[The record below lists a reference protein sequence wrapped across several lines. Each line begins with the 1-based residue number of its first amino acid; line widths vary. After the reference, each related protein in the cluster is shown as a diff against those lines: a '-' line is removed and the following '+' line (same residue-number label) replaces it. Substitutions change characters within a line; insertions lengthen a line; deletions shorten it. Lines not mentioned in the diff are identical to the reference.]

1 MANARGLPDV
11 IATQP
16 DMQNLPEHLKAIASA
31 LKSLE
36 NSTDKDWKTNT
47 YSDIIPKLSMQDAF
61 LLAVYFMQ
69 HHYEKLNGDKDKAQY
84 NMIRVRSLTKE
95 LYRAVAN
102 KLDYD
107 PTNTAIDIPHEM
119 NVLNWYVYHNAP
131 KSDNVSQESNAI
143 GNIYFC
149 FANNSSSTWLNSL
162 SDQQL
167 MTRFQDAVRYGL
179 PDNEARLKD
188 FQDRFGS
195 KELGVTKGN
204 RESHFKKMIWEIE
217 KWRAQR
223 EDTLKNH
230 ILNASVVGDV
240 RPDAKITERVK
251 RSASSLGAAGDESR
265 AKKIRRTVSG
275 FFFNA
280 TKERIRVL
288 KEKIDELE
296 RDIRNAPSPDAMD
309 PQSKSIHKA
318 REELLKKNRAELES
332 LTEKKSVSGKLSPR
346 SPRE

>member
-16 DMQNLPEHLKAIASA
+16 DMQNLPEHLKSIASA

-69 HHYEKLNGDKDKAQY
+69 HHYEKLNGDKDKEQY

-102 KLDYD
+102 KLNYD
-107 PTNTAIDIPHEM
+107 PTNTAIDTPHEM

-167 MTRFQDAVRYGL
+167 MTRFKDAVKYSL
-179 PDNEARLKD
+179 PDVPANQKLIEMQKTKA
-188 FQDRFGS
+188 S
-195 KELGVTKGN
+195 KKWSVNVEN
-204 RESHFKKMIWEIE
+204 REGHFKKMIWEIE

-251 RSASSLGAAGDESR
+251 RSAPSLDAAGAESR
-265 AKKIRRTVSG
+265 SQKIRRTVSG

-280 TKERIRVL
+280 TNSKIREL
-288 KEKIDELE
+288 KDKIAELE
-296 RDIRNAPSPDAMD
+296 RDIRNAPVSDSSD
-309 PQSKSIHKA
+309 PQSKSIHKE
-318 REELLKKNRAELES
+318 RVELLKKTREELTS
-332 LTEKKSVSGKLSPR
+332 LTEKKSVPDKPSQR
-346 SPRE
+346 R